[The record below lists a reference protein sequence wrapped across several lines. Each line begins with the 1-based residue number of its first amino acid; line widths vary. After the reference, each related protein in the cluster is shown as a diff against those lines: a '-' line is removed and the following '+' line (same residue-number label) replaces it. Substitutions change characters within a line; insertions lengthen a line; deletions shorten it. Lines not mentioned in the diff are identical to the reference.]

1 MKGELGVGRLC
12 ASLVCNEWVAPLHPV
27 LVFTHPLTPY
37 ASLLTL
43 PYPLPSLP
51 PSLTPLVDP
60 YGWYQNADDS
70 ITFHTYIDPTSLDH
84 KITKHLSLKLGH
96 TSKDASSAALAPAPR
111 CATRSP
117 APALCGVVRTSIL
130 VAWYEFLSFLNW

>member
-1 MKGELGVGRLC
+1 MNGELGVGRLC

-27 LVFTHPLTPY
+27 LVFTHPLIPY

-51 PSLTPLVDP
+51 PSLTPLVAP

-70 ITFHTYIDPTSLDH
+70 ITFHTETQL
-84 KITKHLSLKLGH
+84 
-96 TSKDASSAALAPAPR
+96 R
-111 CATRSP
+111 
-117 APALCGVVRTSIL
+117 
-130 VAWYEFLSFLNW
+130 